1 MCIRDSVSNPCI
13 KGARGDAS
21 VEVTKFRNETDSDV
35 VSYGVDYYTGR
46 RATIEQRISGEVTYR
61 NLDYLS
67 GFGDTGEVYYLR
79 AECSP
84 EAGSNKDIQIKGTW
98 IP

>member
-1 MCIRDSVSNPCI
+1 MKCKSVVNNFAIYYFFSIFSHLQFYFCRSKN
-13 KGARGDAS
+13 
-21 VEVTKFRNETDSDV
+21 
-35 VSYGVDYYTGR
+35 YGVDYYTGR

>member
-1 MCIRDSVSNPCI
+1 MLFPMVLIIIPAVGQP
-13 KGARGDAS
+13 
-21 VEVTKFRNETDSDV
+21 
-35 VSYGVDYYTGR
+35 
-46 RATIEQRISGEVTYR
+46 RISGEVTYR